1 MKLTA
6 YSTQMVN
13 ILLWNKT
20 NQGLPLLGQPLNIFL
35 VSSKLCLEC
44 VSYFCNECY
53 KYVHDK
59 KENSK
64 HKKTKIDFYVPLDIK
79 CLQHPKIINNLFCID
94 EKGNYNY

>member
-1 MKLTA
+1 MEALQKNFKECQICKIDAT
-6 YSTQMVN
+6 
-13 ILLWNKT
+13 
-20 NQGLPLLGQPLNIFL
+20 
-35 VSSKLCLEC
+35 SSCLEC
-44 VSYFCNECY
+44 VIYFCDECCEC
-53 KYVHDK
+53 VHDK